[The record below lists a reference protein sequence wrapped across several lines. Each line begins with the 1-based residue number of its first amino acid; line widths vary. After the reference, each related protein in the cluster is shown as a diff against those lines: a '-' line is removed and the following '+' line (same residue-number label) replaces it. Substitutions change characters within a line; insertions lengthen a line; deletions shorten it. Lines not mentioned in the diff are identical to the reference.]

1 MHINS
6 ERAKQQQSSSNEC
19 AMVCVKKRI
28 HTHTHTPKR
37 CLEGAYSNRICPVSS
52 NEDADATVD
61 PAVCVPFRTGWIS
74 LGKFCLGGV
83 GEVVVVVVVVVVL
96 P

>member
-1 MHINS
+1 M
-6 ERAKQQQSSSNEC
+6 C
-19 AMVCVKKRI
+19 VCEEEDTRT
-28 HTHTHTPKR
+28 HTHTHTLGFPKR
-37 CLEGAYSNRICPVSS
+37 FLEGAYSNRICPVSS